1 MSNIIAEDVEGAIK
15 DINEKGLTAAV
26 HEQMCNA
33 AESANKEIT
42 SIVGWFRGDAQQET
56 PDVLGAAE
64 VLAQVGGSTCAAY
77 GVTQRT
83 TTGGIQAVWVLP
95 EEAAIDTVGK
105 LSRDGCTTTTAVD
118 LLVDQVMNG
127 SDHALVTEVLGLC
140 ASSSTDG
147 RQLAEIVCEK
157 VRKLSHSLEEP
168 EQETALV
175 NYLTFVDALH
185 HLDTDLARTAVQ
197 GVKAKVG
204 ATFARL
210 NTSPSCRHLEPVLLR
225 IGFVEKPQSVDLL
238 GFDSPRGDFRGS
250 RGTSGASTRA
260 TTPEAREVV
269 EICSAENLNADDEL
283 KGIIGL
289 AAPALAADVDLL
301 CLDAPLIDTKQ
312 QCGPAHAE
320 IAQDTNDTGKTTAMH
335 AKQPFSTACVALLVD
350 RVRSGIDSDLVD
362 KILDQCAS
370 SGTSG
375 EGLAAILCDRIRNW
389 VNGRLSGEVGY
400 PESILVNYL
409 VLLDMLSQV
418 DTDLA
423 RISVQAVKMEVGQHI
438 MRVGR
443 SPGLRPFLQRLA
455 LTQADLVDL
464 LSFDS
469 PAGHTSEPE
478 LQEQLQVSAPTLEC
492 VVPAN
497 GQAGAFAE
505 ESPSNWVWVAATP
518 ASPEA
523 KEPISS
529 LAMPDLADLVS
540 GARAAPVPLA
550 IPAPPAPK
558 APVEFDLIS
567 LETSPPNAT
576 PHEHAEPTVPESLDC
591 LASVLGELSVLN
603 SINGEQAGTAE
614 SDIDL
619 CGLFV
624 PQSLPAI
631 LQPSPSHLPSVSM
644 DFDAMF
650 S

>member
-1 MSNIIAEDVEGAIK
+1 MG
-15 DINEKGLTAAV
+15 
-26 HEQMCNA
+26 
-33 AESANKEIT
+33 
-42 SIVGWFRGDAQQET
+42 
-56 PDVLGAAE
+56 
-64 VLAQVGGSTCAAY
+64 
-77 GVTQRT
+77 
-83 TTGGIQAVWVLP
+83 
-95 EEAAIDTVGK
+95 
-105 LSRDGCTTTTAVD
+105 
-118 LLVDQVMNG
+118 
-127 SDHALVTEVLGLC
+127 
-140 ASSSTDG
+140 
-147 RQLAEIVCEK
+147 
-157 VRKLSHSLEEP
+157 
-168 EQETALV
+168 
-175 NYLTFVDALH
+175 
-185 HLDTDLARTAVQ
+185 DTDLARTAVQ

-301 CLDAPLIDTKQ
+301 CLDAPLIDTEQ
-312 QCGPAHAE
+312 QCGPAR
-320 IAQDTNDTGKTTAMH
+320 AQDTNDTDKTTAMH

-469 PAGHTSEPE
+469 PAGHRSEPE
-478 LQEQLQVSAPTLEC
+478 LQEQLQVSAPTLEG

-518 ASPEA
+518 ASQEA

-529 LAMPDLADLVS
+529 LAMP
-540 GARAAPVPLA
+540 
-550 IPAPPAPK
+550 APPAPE

-576 PHEHAEPTVPESLDC
+576 PHEHAEPTVPESLDG

-603 SINGEQAGTAE
+603 SVNGEQAGTAE

-624 PQSLPAI
+624 RQSLPAV